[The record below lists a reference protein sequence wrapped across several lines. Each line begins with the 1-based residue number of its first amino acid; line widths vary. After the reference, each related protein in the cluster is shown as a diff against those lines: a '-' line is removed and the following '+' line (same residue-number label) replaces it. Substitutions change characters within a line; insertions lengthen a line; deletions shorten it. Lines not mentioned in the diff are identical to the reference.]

1 MGGLSLIGKAVEVK
15 NTVMVSMT
23 SCGLHLGSVKV
34 DWELSQEKTVVA
46 RRFPQM
52 SFVHW
57 VITQKSSRVTQD
69 TDTASLEISLQGNRG
84 RDARKGK
91 GKGSLPG
98 LEKINNRRLIG
109 W

>member
-1 MGGLSLIGKAVEVK
+1 M
-15 NTVMVSMT
+15 
-23 SCGLHLGSVKV
+23 KV
-34 DWELSQEKTVVA
+34 DWELSQEKTVV
-46 RRFPQM
+46 
-52 SFVHW
+52 
-57 VITQKSSRVTQD
+57 ISSDEFCALGYYPEILPCD
-69 TDTASLEISLQGNRG
+69 TRHSLEISLQGNRG